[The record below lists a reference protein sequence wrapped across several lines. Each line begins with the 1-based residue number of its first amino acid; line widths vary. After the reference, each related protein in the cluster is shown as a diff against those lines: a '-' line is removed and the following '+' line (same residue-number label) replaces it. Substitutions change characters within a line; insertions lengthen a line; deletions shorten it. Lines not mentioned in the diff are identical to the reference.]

1 MKRIDL
7 FHPRVFDDQEW
18 AEGYFQRNRKNIE
31 RVGKRLA
38 ELLKTIGFT
47 GGTILDVGCGFASV
61 PIEIA
66 KTFPDAQITGIDL
79 GEPLLDIG
87 RTLIKKE
94 KLEKQIVLLNGDAED
109 LHYEYNA
116 FDVVIN
122 SFLLH
127 IVKDPIKML
136 DEIERVTKPEG
147 IILITDLRRG
157 FLAYLIKKFRTSYT
171 LEEASDVL
179 KKSKIRNGE
188 LSSGPF
194 WWDYIVGNTLS
205 YHGRG

>member
-1 MKRIDL
+1 MKQSDL

-18 AEGYFQRNRKNIE
+18 AEGYYKRNRKNIE

-38 ELLKTIGFT
+38 GLMKTIGFT
-47 GGTILDVGCGFASV
+47 EGTILDVGCGFASV

-66 KTFPDAQITGIDL
+66 KIFPDAKITGIDL

-87 RTLIKKE
+87 RRLIKEE
-94 KLEKQIVLLNGDAED
+94 KLEKQIVLLNGDAEN
-109 LHYEYNA
+109 LSYENHS

-127 IVKDPIKML
+127 IVENPIQML
-136 DEIERVTKPEG
+136 NEIDRVTKPEG

-157 FLAYLIKKFRTSYT
+157 FLAYLIKKFRTAYT
-171 LEEASDVL
+171 LEEASDVI
-179 KKSKIRNGE
+179 KNSKIRKGK
-188 LSSGPF
+188 LSPGFF
-194 WWDYIVGNTLS
+194 WWDYIVKNNS
-205 YHGRG
+205 DK

>member
-1 MKRIDL
+1 MKQIDL
-7 FHPRVFDDQEW
+7 FHPRVFNDQEW
-18 AEGYFQRNRKNIE
+18 AEGYYKRNRKNIE

-38 ELLKTIGFT
+38 GLMKTIGFS

-66 KTFPDAQITGIDL
+66 KIFPNVKITGIDL

-94 KLEKQIVLLNGDAED
+94 KLEKQIVLLNGNAQD
-109 LHYEYNA
+109 LQYENNS

-127 IVKDPIKML
+127 IVENPIQML
-136 DEIERVTKPEG
+136 NEIERVTKPEG

-157 FLAYLIKKFRTSYT
+157 FLAYLIKKFRTAYT
-171 LEEASDVL
+171 FEEAADVI
-179 KKSKIRNGE
+179 KNSRIRKGE

-194 WWDYIVGNTLS
+194 WWDYIVDNTS
-205 YHGRG
+205 DK

>member
-1 MKRIDL
+1 MKQIDL
-7 FHPRVFDDQEW
+7 FHPRVFNDIEW
-18 AEGYFQRNRKNIE
+18 AEGYYKRNKKNIK

-38 ELLKTIGFT
+38 GILKTMGFK

-66 KTFPDAQITGIDL
+66 KSFSDVKITGIDL

-87 RTLIKKE
+87 RRLIKTE
-94 KLEKQIVLLNGDAED
+94 KLEKQIVLSNGDAQN
-109 LHYEYNA
+109 LQYKNNS

-127 IVKDPIKML
+127 IVENPIEML
-136 DEIERVTKPEG
+136 NEIERVTKSEG

-157 FLAYLIKKFRTSYT
+157 FLAYLMKKFRTAYT
-171 LEEASDVL
+171 LEEAYNTI
-179 KKSKIRNGE
+179 KKSKIRKGE

-194 WWDYIVGNTLS
+194 WWDYIVGNT
-205 YHGRG
+205 YY

>member
-1 MKRIDL
+1 MKQIDL
-7 FHPRVFDDQEW
+7 FHPRVFNDQEW
-18 AEGYFQRNRKNIE
+18 AEGYYKRNRKNIE

-38 ELLKTIGFT
+38 GLMKTIDFT

-66 KTFPDAQITGIDL
+66 KTFPNVKITGIDL

-94 KLEKQIVLLNGDAED
+94 KLEKQIVLLNGDAQN
-109 LHYEYNA
+109 LQYENNS

-127 IVKDPIKML
+127 IVENPIQML
-136 DEIERVTKPEG
+136 NEIDRVTKPEG
-147 IILITDLRRG
+147 IILITDLRSG
-157 FLAYLIKKFRTSYT
+157 FLAYLLKKFRTAYT
-171 LEEASDVL
+171 FEEASDVI
-179 KKSKIRNGE
+179 KKSKIRRGK
-188 LSSGPF
+188 LSSGLF
-194 WWDYIVGNTLS
+194 WWDYMVDNTS
-205 YHGRG
+205 DR

>member
-1 MKRIDL
+1 MKQIEL
-7 FHPRVFDDQEW
+7 FHPRVFNDQEW
-18 AEGYFQRNRKNIE
+18 AEGYYKRNRKNIE

-38 ELLKTIGFT
+38 GLMKTIGFT

-66 KTFPDAQITGIDL
+66 KTFPNVKITGIDL

-94 KLEKQIVLLNGDAED
+94 RLEKQIVLLNGDAQN
-109 LHYEYNA
+109 LQYENNS

-127 IVKDPIKML
+127 IVENPIQML
-136 DEIERVTKPEG
+136 NEIDRVAKPEG

-157 FLAYLIKKFRTSYT
+157 FLAYLLKKFRTAYT
-171 LEEASDVL
+171 LEEASVVI
-179 KKSKIRNGE
+179 KNSEIRRGE
-188 LSSGPF
+188 LSTGLF
-194 WWDYIVGNTLS
+194 WWDYRADNTS
-205 YHGRG
+205 DR